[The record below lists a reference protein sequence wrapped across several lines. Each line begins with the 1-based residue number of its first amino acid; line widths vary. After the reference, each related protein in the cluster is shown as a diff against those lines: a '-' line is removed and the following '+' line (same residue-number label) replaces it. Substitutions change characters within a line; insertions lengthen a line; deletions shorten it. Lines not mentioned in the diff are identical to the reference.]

1 VPITIVEPPIASTSL
16 EQSNKAGW
24 LKTMQPQSASV
35 GIQGVSSRTLELSSP
50 QSPDSR
56 LKSSSSG
63 FLASATPATS
73 STDRPLTS
81 LAPPEK
87 FTLPPVTPE
96 PSSRSSSFVE
106 AKQTRQ
112 TKFGKVG
119 GGIFH
124 ASGQNTIFPTRTGT
138 EKDGTLSPA
147 RSQPLDTAGNKSS
160 SSASASSASATEPVV
175 NFNGTTNQ
183 SHGVLIEAPAT
194 LFDMVRTWRS
204 ILTSTERWNLLQV
217 CWVSFFYVKLT

>member
-1 VPITIVEPPIASTSL
+1 MTS
-16 EQSNKAGW
+16 SFSKAGE

-35 GIQGVSSRTLELSSP
+35 GIQGVSSRTSEVSSP
-50 QSPDSR
+50 QSSDSG

-87 FTLPPVTPE
+87 LTSPPVTPE
-96 PSSRSSSFVE
+96 PSSQSSSFVE
-106 AKQTRQ
+106 AKQVRQ
-112 TKFGKVG
+112 TKVGKVG

-124 ASGQNTIFPTRTGT
+124 ASGQSTIFPTRMGT
-138 EKDGTLSPA
+138 EKDGTLSTA

-160 SSASASSASATEPVV
+160 SWAPATAPVV
-175 NFNGTTNQ
+175 NSDDSANR
-183 SHGVLIEAPAT
+183 SHGALIEAPAT
-194 LFDMVRTWRS
+194 LFDMVRMWRS
-204 ILTSTERWNLLQV
+204 MLTSTERWNLLQV
-217 CWVSFFYVKLT
+217 C